1 MRKNFKKTLLLIG
14 TVACL
19 STMPGY
25 VMAQSDNGFSK
36 GIVLEKTGYQF
47 TEANAISLRMD
58 LKDTIDYNDT
68 KRTFYVTLEN
78 AKWLDSINTVNTD
91 KYFKATTFKKVDN
104 TTLEVKMNNSILAGV
119 KYIPLL
125 VELTGG
131 EAKASIDGMGTK
143 FSDMNKTT
151 FAITSESK
159 AEVTVGEIP
168 SIGKEDNVAIIR
180 IDEVIK
186 GSMADSNRQEDRDI
200 TLELLS
206 DHYTFENSKP
216 LVTGTKGFTG
226 MTSKL
231 KEDDRYTQAN
241 ELISTR
247 YGSSN
252 GKEDRTIIRLSLP
265 KREDMTAPGR
275 LAISELRVKT
285 NNFKPETLRIKV
297 SGTYINDKVV
307 EVAVAKEYGILI
319 SDDARKTTEIRNGN
333 SDKVSFTVEEDV
345 LESFTKGRTMEITLE
360 NGYLSSKQKAG
371 ISNLS
376 LGKILLNN
384 QDITKTTTINPV
396 VKGDYL
402 VGFNFDI
409 PELDSS
415 IRNKFTIEGL
425 EVYAPTTA
433 SGDIKVTSEVRGEDL
448 KASTTIAQI
457 KTATQM
463 QVSPLK
469 LKVGIKDQVGG
480 KLIIKETD
488 KAMLNTGVLE
498 LEIEEQ
504 SGITYGEVPEV
515 KVVEGNLR
523 IGSVNYDAIVPNKL
537 KINIERGSSK
547 ASTLEISGFTVTV
560 DNTVPD
566 GHYKLSIK
574 GTAISPDVNF
584 GAIEY
589 PNFMS
594 IGDVPVTEKPTAP
607 QFDQIVTTQASQFVI
622 GSKIYLVNGVP
633 KTMDGAAYIEDN
645 RTMVP
650 VRYVA
655 DAVGIPGEA
664 ISFKDQVITITAPN
678 QTIKLEVGSNMI
690 EINGKRQGMSGRA
703 VIKESRAYV
712 PVAEIAKA
720 LGLQIEWEPK
730 TQTATFKY

>member
-1 MRKNFKKTLLLIG
+1 MRKNLKKTLLLIG
-14 TVACL
+14 TVVCL

-25 VMAQSDNGFSK
+25 VMAQSDNDFSK
-36 GIVLEKTGYQF
+36 GIVLEKIGYQF
-47 TEANAISLRMD
+47 TEAEAINLRMD
-58 LKDTIDYNDT
+58 LKDTIDYDDLA
-68 KRTFYVTLEN
+68 RTFYVTLEN

-91 KYFKATTFKKVDN
+91 KYFKAATFKKVDH
-104 TTLEVKMNNSILAGV
+104 TTLEVKMTNSILAGV
-119 KYIPLL
+119 KTIPLL

-131 EAKASIDGMGTK
+131 EAKVSIDGMGTK

-159 AEVTVGEIP
+159 AEVTVGEVP
-168 SIGKEDNVAIIR
+168 SIGKEDNVAVIR

-186 GSMADSNRQEDRDI
+186 GSMVDSNRQEDRDI

-216 LVTGTKGFTG
+216 LVTGTRGFTG

-247 YGSSN
+247 YGSFN
-252 GKEDRTIIRLSLP
+252 GKEDRSIIKLSLP
-265 KREDMTAPGR
+265 KRENMTAPGR

-285 NNFKPETLRIKV
+285 NTFKPETLQVKV
-297 SGTYINDKVV
+297 SGTHINDKIV

-319 SDDARKTTEIRNGN
+319 SDDARKIIEIPNGN
-333 SDKVSFTVEEDV
+333 SEKVSFTIEEDV
-345 LESFTKGRTMEITLE
+345 LESLINGRTMEITLE
-360 NGYLSSKQKAG
+360 NGYLASKKKAG
-371 ISNLS
+371 ISELS
-376 LGKILLNN
+376 LGKLLLNN
-384 QDITKTTTINPV
+384 KDITKTTTINPV

-415 IRNKFTIEGL
+415 IRNKFIIQDL
-425 EVYAPTTA
+425 RVYAPAAA
-433 SGDIKVTSEVRGEDL
+433 SGDIKVTSEVRGGNL
-448 KASTTIAQI
+448 KASTTIAKIKIPAQI
-457 KTATQM
+457 
-463 QVSPLK
+463 QVSPLR

-488 KAMLNTGVLE
+488 KAMLNEGVLE

-504 SGITYGEVPEV
+504 SGITYGKVPQV
-515 KVVEGNLR
+515 KVVEGNLK

-537 KINIERGSSK
+537 KINIERSSSK
-547 ASTLEISGFTVTV
+547 AATLEISGFTVTV

-594 IGDVPVTEKPTAP
+594 IGNVPVTQEPTAP
-607 QFDQIVTTQASQFVI
+607 QFDQPVTTQTSQFVI
-622 GSKIYLVNGVP
+622 GSKIYLVNGAP

-655 DAVGIPGEA
+655 DAVGISAEA
-664 ISFKDQVITITAPN
+664 ISFKDQIITIAAPN
-678 QTIKLEVGSNMI
+678 QTIRLQVGSNMI
-690 EINGKRQGMSGRA
+690 EINGNRQGMSGRA
-703 VIKESRAYV
+703 VIKDSRAYV
-712 PVAEIAKA
+712 PIAEIAKA